1 MRCKTT
7 DIKPCP
13 FCNSAAQVV
22 IKTDAGRKSYDWR
35 YVVRCVEC
43 HAECQSDMG
52 EESAIKKWNMRPIE
66 DRYYLKVKELEI
78 GLGLN
83 SKMPPLGPIRSLGD
97 AADAYK
103 LAQREL
109 NVDET
114 NDEVDPQIAAVVK
127 ECGGNTTVIVQRMLS
142 LKAELERLDS
152 KLHSFELSQALLT
165 VMLEDTI
172 SRSNK
177 PCVSCGSTDRN
188 LDIDFHCSTCY
199 RNLEQKI
206 LNRSIKV
213 DDKQDIIDE
222 IGDDPQTLT
231 WKQVMALRN
240 RAKEL
245 KESLRVE
252 RIENEIRTENTR
264 IADIAIRNLREAL
277 HNLVE
282 ACFRADNEG
291 DLSSEIDGSL
301 MSAAWEA
308 LK

>member
-1 MRCKTT
+1 MTELKL
-7 DIKPCP
+7 CP
-13 FCNSAAQVV
+13 FCSSTAQVV

-35 YVVRCVEC
+35 YIVRCVEC
-43 HAECQSDMG
+43 QAECQSGMG
-52 EESAIKKWNMRPIE
+52 EESAIEKWNTRPIE

-83 SKMPPLGPIRSLGD
+83 SKMSPLGPIRSLGEV
-97 AADAYK
+97 ADAHK
-103 LAQREL
+103 LAQKEIGV
-109 NVDET
+109 NEK
-114 NDEVDPQIAAVVK
+114 NDEVNPQIAAVVK
-127 ECGGNTTVIVQRMLS
+127 EYGGNTTVIAQRMVN

-152 KLHSFELSQALLT
+152 ELHSFELAQALLT
-165 VMLEDTI
+165 VVLEDTI
-172 SRSNK
+172 ARCDK
-177 PCVSCGSTDRN
+177 PCVSCGSTDRS

-199 RNLEQKI
+199 RNLEDKI
-206 LNRSIKV
+206 LYRTKV
-213 DDKQDIIDE
+213 DAKQDIIDE

-231 WKQVMALRN
+231 WKQVMALYA

-245 KESLRVE
+245 KESLRIE
-252 RIENEIRTENTR
+252 RAENDIRVENTK
-264 IADIAIRNLREAL
+264 IADAAIRNLREAL